1 MQSAKVRSG
10 IVTCIALLGI
20 ACGTPAL
27 ADRDHDD
34 KHGDKHGH
42 KHGHEHGHERHGQ
55 HQHGHKEV
63 YWDGNC
69 KVERKWEKDGDFK
82 EKRKCKA
89 DYRPAPRPV
98 AVKPAPVVVYPPW
111 VVVEQGRPQR
121 YRVGY
126 EPAPVARGPVR
137 RCNSETF
144 GQVIGGVAGAVL
156 GHQIGKSHGRVAVGT
171 VGGAVAGVLVGGH
184 VGRRM
189 DGNNQACVGQALE
202 VAPTGHRVEWA
213 DGGQQYVVVPGAPV
227 NRNGTYCRP
236 YEAQVRTEN
245 GWESIRGTACRR
257 EDGAWRTG

>member
-1 MQSAKVRSG
+1 MHTAKVRSV
-10 IVTCIALLGI
+10 IVACAALLCT
-20 ACGTPAL
+20 AWGTNAL
-27 ADRDHDD
+27 ADRDHDEG
-34 KHGDKHGH
+34 HGRKHGH
-42 KHGHEHGHERHGQ
+42 HK
-55 HQHGHKEV
+55 HGHKEV

-89 DYRPAPRPV
+89 EYRAAARPV
-98 AVKPAPVVVYPPW
+98 IVQPAPVVVYPPW

-137 RCNSETF
+137 QCNSETF

-156 GHQIGKSHGRVAVGT
+156 GNQIGRGNGRAVAT
-171 VGGAVAGVLVGGH
+171 VGGAVAGVLVGGQ

-189 DGNNQACVGQALE
+189 DASNQACVGQALE
-202 VAPTGHRVEWA
+202 VAPTGHRVEWM
-213 DGGQQYVVVPGAPV
+213 DNGQQYVVVPGAPV

-236 YEAQVRTEN
+236 YQAQVKTGN
-245 GWESIRGTACRR
+245 GWESVRGTACRR

>member
-1 MQSAKVRSG
+1 MKTVSLRSAL
-10 IVTCIALLGI
+10 VTCVAFTGLCLG
-20 ACGTPAL
+20 TNAL
-27 ADRDHDD
+27 ANRDKDESG
-34 KHGDKHGH
+34 HGRGHGH
-42 KHGHEHGHERHGQ
+42 GHHKHEHKK
-55 HQHGHKEV
+55 HKEV

-69 KVERKWEKDGDFK
+69 KVERKWKHGEYE
-82 EKRKCKA
+82 EKRKCKGERREA
-89 DYRPAPRPV
+89 RPV
-98 AVKPAPVVVYPPW
+98 AVVQPAPIVVYPPW

-126 EPAPVARGPVR
+126 EPAPVARGTVR
-137 RCNSETF
+137 HCNSETF

-156 GHQIGKSHGRVAVGT
+156 GNQVGKGSGRAVAT
-171 VGGAVAGVLVGGH
+171 VGGAVAGVLIGGQ

-189 DGNNQACVGQALE
+189 DASSQACVGQALE

-213 DGGQQYVVVPGAPV
+213 EGGQHYVVVPGQPV

-257 EDGAWRTG
+257 EDGAWMRTG